1 MQYDNFMKFI
11 LYYIHCDLLRKKR
24 KLGSWKKGKSNVGE
38 EGGGGSGRRKG
49 PEKGGSLEVHLE

>member
-1 MQYDNFMKFI
+1 MKFI